1 MYQLPVNN
9 LTRIRKARKRV
20 KKNLEDIG
28 LQLCKEVAEEFKEF
42 CPDEQTVK
50 DTLGYDIC
58 TWDPS
63 NSKTQVYRSKQ
74 FCCTECRF
82 SSKYYSGYKNH
93 FRNVH
98 RKILDSQLLLNCPY
112 CSFSANRR
120 TLETHVKI
128 FHLPHSFQLNYGN
141 PRAPVLGNSAV
152 QGNRLEK
159 PMYFCKKCKFRD
171 ALYNVVRRHIY
182 REHFQHI
189 VSPYLGKVSSS
200 VKNGACSVNGNSIF
214 CKQCPFSTRSYEGL
228 VQHVV
233 EYHERIGSQVTTMIG
248 HANVMMSKPQ
258 PTMNEKAAVIISRGK
273 AARPEPSTQPVI
285 GYLKPTA
292 KSPRSVPASRK
303 RVTVNANGAVA
314 ENNQTGVNTAQTQK
328 WKICTVCNELFP
340 ENLYSAHFEC
350 AHKAKKVWALAK
362 YIMKIHNFTS
372 KCLLCNRYLPS
383 NTLLN
388 HMLIHG
394 LTCPQCHSAFHS
406 VEKIME
412 HTAKTHPNE
421 FFGPTGASPLT
432 FDLTVKQS
440 KPTNIQLA
448 VLTFNM
454 KESPNGQDQPAPGL
468 QCVNLPGKGPPVRI
482 VEMQSE
488 PRSLASLMQNS
499 DVGKTVCPL
508 CFSILKGP
516 LSDALAMHLR
526 QRHQV
531 IQTMHPV
538 ENKMTYKC
546 IHCLGVYTS
555 NMVASTITLHLVQCR
570 AVGRNQSSQG
580 FKSALTL
587 NSAGAGILK
596 RQLPTQSPANPK
608 KMKMSK
614 GTGPFRGSPAPFDSL
629 VLDPSGCEHKTHE
642 ARKEFLTAYF
652 NRRPYPTSQEV
663 EKLAASLWLWKS
675 EVASHFALKRKLCL
689 QSCESKKVSV
699 QVGLDMNAVS
709 KLKHYLIFDKGR
721 LVGTSSIRSTGFK
734 SHAPCIKPKRH
745 PHTSNRTV
753 EQSGLRIEIISIDSD
768 NEEETENPVEME
780 EVDTNQDKNE
790 KVKTNCGDNLESEC
804 LENPAGEKDD
814 LKIVEPLSEEDGNKV
829 DLIQEETVSS
839 ENENVDPNQ
848 EQKVMLEKEELDVNL
863 NEKVSENKKVDPN
876 QEEKVLSEN
885 ESVDTV
891 QEVKIWYENDDK
903 PNQEEKVLSE
913 NEDDVQEKKV
923 LLENE
928 IIYPNQEENVSSENE
943 NDTIQEV
950 KIWYEN
956 ENVSPNQEKVSS
968 ENENVDTIQEV
979 KILSENENSNPNQEE
994 KVSSENGN
1002 DVQEEEVLSENEAVD
1017 TIQEEKVLSEN
1028 ENDTV
1033 QQVKIWYENE
1043 NSNPNQEEKVSS
1055 ENGNDVQEEKVL
1067 SENETA
1073 DTIQEVKIL
1082 SEYENDVQEE
1092 KVESRSPQILTE
1104 EKNHED
1110 MDEPSMETSSVE
1122 DGKENTDMTLC

>member
-1 MYQLPVNN
+1 MCKLWILGALQQL
-9 LTRIRKARKRV
+9 LELRIRKARKQV
-20 KKNLEDIG
+20 KRNLEDIG
-28 LQLCKEVAEEFKEF
+28 LELCKEVAE
-42 CPDEQTVK
+42 
-50 DTLGYDIC
+50 G
-58 TWDPS
+58 
-63 NSKTQVYRSKQ
+63 YRSKP

-128 FHLPHSFQLNYGN
+128 FHIPHSFQLNYGN
-141 PRAPVLGNSAV
+141 PRASVLKNSAV

-171 ALYNVVRRHIY
+171 TLYNVVRRHIY

-189 VSPYLGKVSSS
+189 VSPYHGRVSAS
-200 VKNGACSVNGNSIF
+200 VKNGACSVNGNNIF
-214 CKQCPFSTRSYEGL
+214 CKQCPFSTRSYEAL

-258 PTMNEKAAVIISRGK
+258 PTMNEKAALIIKRSK
-273 AARPEPSTQPVI
+273 TPRPEPATQPVI
-285 GYLKPTA
+285 GYLKPTV
-292 KSPRSVPASRK
+292 KSQRSVPANPK
-303 RVTVNANGAVA
+303 RVTVNANGASA
-314 ENNQTGVNTAQTQK
+314 QNNQTSVNTAQTQK

-412 HTAKTHPNE
+412 HTAKTHPDE
-421 FFGPTGASPLT
+421 FVGPSGASPLT
-432 FDLTVKQS
+432 FDLTIKQS

-454 KESPNGQDQPAPGL
+454 KESPNGQDQSAPAL
-468 QCVNLPGKGPPVRI
+468 QYGNLPGKLQPVRI
-482 VEMQSE
+482 VEKQSE
-488 PRSLASLMQNS
+488 PRSLVSLIQNS

-580 FKSALTL
+580 FKSTMTL

-596 RQLPTQSPANPK
+596 RQLPTQSPSNPK
-608 KMKMSK
+608 KIKMSK
-614 GTGPFRGSPAPFDSL
+614 KTGPFRGSSTPFDNL

-642 ARKEFLTAYF
+642 ARKDFLTAYF

-663 EKLAASLWLWKS
+663 EKLAASMWLWKS
-675 EVASHFALKRKLCL
+675 EVASHFALKRNLCL
-689 QSCESKKVSV
+689 KSCETKKLLVR
-699 QVGLDMNAVS
+699 VGLDMNAVG

-721 LVGTSSIRSTGFK
+721 LVGTSTVRSTGLK
-734 SHAPCIKPKRH
+734 SHAPYTKPKPR
-745 PHTSNRTV
+745 PHQPNHTV
-753 EQSGLRIEIISIDSD
+753 EHSGLRIEIISIDSD
-768 NEEETENPVEME
+768 NEEEMENPVQME
-780 EVDTNQDKNE
+780 EFDINQDEHE
-790 KVKTNCGDNLESEC
+790 KVNTNHEDNVESKC
-804 LENPAGEKDD
+804 LEN
-814 LKIVEPLSEEDGNKV
+814 
-829 DLIQEETVSS
+829 
-839 ENENVDPNQ
+839 
-848 EQKVMLEKEELDVNL
+848 
-863 NEKVSENKKVDPN
+863 
-876 QEEKVLSEN
+876 
-885 ESVDTV
+885 
-891 QEVKIWYENDDK
+891 
-903 PNQEEKVLSE
+903 
-913 NEDDVQEKKV
+913 
-923 LLENE
+923 
-928 IIYPNQEENVSSENE
+928 
-943 NDTIQEV
+943 
-950 KIWYEN
+950 
-956 ENVSPNQEKVSS
+956 
-968 ENENVDTIQEV
+968 
-979 KILSENENSNPNQEE
+979 
-994 KVSSENGN
+994 
-1002 DVQEEEVLSENEAVD
+1002 
-1017 TIQEEKVLSEN
+1017 
-1028 ENDTV
+1028 
-1033 QQVKIWYENE
+1033 
-1043 NSNPNQEEKVSS
+1043 
-1055 ENGNDVQEEKVL
+1055 
-1067 SENETA
+1067 
-1073 DTIQEVKIL
+1073 
-1082 SEYENDVQEE
+1082 
-1092 KVESRSPQILTE
+1092 LTE
-1104 EKNHED
+1104 EREHVEMDDPLREKSMRAGRGGTFNGIDDIIGQQPAGVTERAPANCPNSLLRSEVAGDRTEGEKNTSASSNGPLVNSKAGPLRKPWAPRGSIEALKSALKD
-1110 MDEPSMETSSVE
+1110 SADEFERLFTQSFSHLSLQLDITPDTAYHSFKAVLDELFKDGVNWGRVVGLFAFGGVLCVDCVQRNMSELVSRIADWMTIYLDEQLDPWIHSQGGWDCFAKLYGQDAAAEGRRFQETLDKWLLV
-1122 DGKENTDMTLC
+1122 GAALLTGVLLAVL

>member
-9 LTRIRKARKRV
+9 LTRIRKARKQV
-20 KKNLEDIG
+20 KRNLEDIG
-28 LQLCKEVAEEFKEF
+28 LELCKEVAEEFKEF

-50 DTLGYDIC
+50 DTHGRDIF

-63 NSKTQVYRSKQ
+63 NSKTQGYRSKP

-128 FHLPHSFQLNYGN
+128 FHIPHSFQLNYGN
-141 PRAPVLGNSAV
+141 PRASVLKNSAV

-171 ALYNVVRRHIY
+171 TLYNVVRRHIY

-189 VSPYLGKVSSS
+189 VSPYHGRVSAS
-200 VKNGACSVNGNSIF
+200 VKNGACSVNGNNIF
-214 CKQCPFSTRSYEGL
+214 CKQCPFSTRSYEAL

-258 PTMNEKAAVIISRGK
+258 PTMNEKAALIIKRSK
-273 AARPEPSTQPVI
+273 TPRPEPATQPVI
-285 GYLKPTA
+285 GYLKPTV
-292 KSPRSVPASRK
+292 KSQRSVPANPK
-303 RVTVNANGAVA
+303 HVTVNANGAVA
-314 ENNQTGVNTAQTQK
+314 QNNQTSVNTAQTQK

-412 HTAKTHPNE
+412 HTAKTHPDE
-421 FFGPTGASPLT
+421 FVGPSGASPLT
-432 FDLTVKQS
+432 FDLTIKQS

-454 KESPNGQDQPAPGL
+454 KESPNGQDQSAPAL
-468 QCVNLPGKGPPVRI
+468 QYGNLPGKLQPVRI
-482 VEMQSE
+482 MEKQSE
-488 PRSLASLMQNS
+488 PRSLVSLIQNS

-580 FKSALTL
+580 FKSTLTL

-596 RQLPTQSPANPK
+596 RQLPTQSPSNPK
-608 KMKMSK
+608 KIKMSK
-614 GTGPFRGSPAPFDSL
+614 KTGPFRGSSTPFDNL

-642 ARKEFLTAYF
+642 ARKDFLTAYF

-689 QSCESKKVSV
+689 KSCETKKLLVR
-699 QVGLDMNAVS
+699 VGLDMNAVS

-721 LVGTSSIRSTGFK
+721 LVGTSTVRSTGLK
-734 SHAPCIKPKRH
+734 SHAPYTKPKPR
-745 PHTSNRTV
+745 PHQPNHTV
-753 EQSGLRIEIISIDSD
+753 EHSGLRIEIISIDSD
-768 NEEETENPVEME
+768 NEEEMENPVQME
-780 EVDTNQDKNE
+780 EFDINQNEHE
-790 KVKTNCGDNLESEC
+790 KVNTNHEDNVESKC
-804 LENPAGEKDD
+804 LENLTEEREHVEMDNPLREKSMSQNG
-814 LKIVEPLSEEDGNKV
+814 KEV
-829 DLIQEETVSS
+829 DLIQEETVLSKNKNVDLGQEEVVLLENENVEINQEEEVLLENTS
-839 ENENVDPNQ
+839 VDLNQEEKVLLENENVDPNQ
-848 EQKVMLEKEELDVNL
+848 G
-863 NEKVSENKKVDPN
+863 EKVLLENENVDPNQGEKVLLENKNVEPN
-876 QEEKVLSEN
+876 QEEKVLLEN
-885 ESVDTV
+885 ENVD
-891 QEVKIWYENDDK
+891 
-903 PNQEEKVLSE
+903 PNQGEMVLLE
-913 NEDDVQEKKV
+913 NENVDPNQGEKV

-928 IIYPNQEENVSSENE
+928 NVDPKQGEKVLLENE
-943 NDTIQEV
+943 NID
-950 KIWYEN
+950 
-956 ENVSPNQEKVSS
+956 PNQDVVLL
-968 ENENVDTIQEV
+968 ENENVDPNQDV
-979 KILSENENSNPNQEE
+979 VLLENENVDPNQ
-994 KVSSENGN
+994 G
-1002 DVQEEEVLSENEAVD
+1002 
-1017 TIQEEKVLSEN
+1017 EKVLLEDDNVDPNQDLVLLEN
-1028 ENDTV
+1028 ENVDPNQGEKV
-1033 QQVKIWYENE
+1033 LLEDDNVDPNQDLVLLENE
-1043 NSNPNQEEKVSS
+1043 NVDPNQ
-1055 ENGNDVQEEKVL
+1055 G
-1067 SENETA
+1067 
-1073 DTIQEVKIL
+1073 
-1082 SEYENDVQEE
+1082 
-1092 KVESRSPQILTE
+1092 
-1104 EKNHED
+1104 
-1110 MDEPSMETSSVE
+1110 
-1122 DGKENTDMTLC
+1122 